1 MFVSFY
7 SLSKEVFAAMKR
19 FFQKTKEQ
27 LIDSIANESDLN
39 PQIYDH
45 LNSVIKLDMNGN
57 LVTYNQ
63 VFAKQYGYNE
73 GDFTKPFL
81 DVFIKYETL
90 EQKHFF
96 DKAIL
101 GKTQSFNY
109 VYEQAEILLDK
120 NGHLDGFIGF
130 IQEII
135 NSEISNHVRLGIER

>member
-1 MFVSFY
+1 
-7 SLSKEVFAAMKR
+7 MK
-19 FFQKTKEQ
+19 
-27 LIDSIANESDLN
+27 
-39 PQIYDH
+39 H
-45 LNSVIKLDMNGN
+45 C
-57 LVTYNQ
+57 
-63 VFAKQYGYNE
+63 
-73 GDFTKPFL
+73 
-81 DVFIKYETL
+81 
-90 EQKHFF
+90 EQKQFF